1 MDGYIKLYR
10 QLLEHD
16 LWKDKPF
23 SRGQAWLDML
33 ATANFKDRTVM
44 FDGSLVPVA
53 AGSFITSKR
62 KLSERWGWS
71 NSKISKFFD
80 VLEKEKMI
88 TQKSDTKKTV
98 VSIENWDFYQGSGD
112 AETPPKRHE
121 NAAETPQKHTD
132 KKDKKDKKEEESN
145 TIPLTPLETEIENFK
160 EFRKRIKKPMTPR
173 AVDLLLIN
181 LTKLAGS
188 DEQKKIAILQQSIFN
203 GWQGVF
209 ELKDGFQPAKAEQ
222 PTPSK
227 PRTGHFET
235 RPGAYGV
242 PEEIWVE
249 DAE

>member
-16 LWKDKPF
+16 LWQDKPF
-23 SRGQAWLDML
+23 SRGQAWIDLL
-33 ATANFKDRTVM
+33 ATANYTDRTVL
-44 FDGSLVPVA
+44 FDGSPIPVA

-62 KLSERWGWS
+62 KLAERWGWS
-71 NSKISKFFD
+71 TTKISKFLG

-98 VSIENWDFYQGSGD
+98 ISIENWDFYQGSND
-112 AETPPKRHE
+112 TE
-121 NAAETPQKHTD
+121 NTQKKHQSNTEVTQKKTD
-132 KKDKKDKKEEESN
+132 KKDKKDKKEKNSN
-145 TIPLTPLETEIENFK
+145 INPLTPLETEIENFK

-173 AVDLLLIN
+173 AVDLLLLN

-209 ELKDGFQPAKAEQ
+209 DLKDGFQPAKAEQ
-222 PTPSK
+222 PPPSK
-227 PRTGHFET
+227 PRTGHMET

-249 DAE
+249 EE